1 MASILGESQAV
12 DVRPMIVYWR
22 SPILRLQLSIDMDPR
37 SVSSLYRQ
45 IAPPP
50 DHDTFV
56 KRKRGG
62 SRRLLRASPISTP
75 L

>member
-56 KRKRGG
+56 K
-62 SRRLLRASPISTP
+62 
-75 L
+75 